1 MIKEKIELK
10 SQKRDLKRSENKSLR
25 RENKIPAVIYSHSL
39 KNNIYISV
47 DKIEFLKIAQI
58 AEKSSIIDLDIDGKI
73 HKVLINDASW
83 NYKGDLIHIDF
94 YEVKKGEKLTTEIPI
109 EAIGEAPA
117 SKKGLLLDQHLEAIR
132 VKCTPEDLVKSF
144 EVDISSLS
152 EDGDLIRISDLNIP
166 EKFELLQDKE
176 EVIFIIQ
183 TMREEKI
190 EEPETEEGEE
200 GEMGEEESSES
211 DENKNTEKE

>member
-10 SQKRDLKRSENKSLR
+10 SQKREVKRSENKSLKKSG
-25 RENKIPAVIYSHSL
+25 KIPAVIYSSSL
-39 KNNIYISV
+39 KENIYISI
-47 DKIEFLKIAQI
+47 DKAEFLKVAQI
-58 AEKSSIIDLDIDGKI
+58 AEKSSIIDLDIEGKT

-83 NYKGDLIHIDF
+83 DYKGDLIHVDF
-94 YEVKKGEKLTTEIPI
+94 YEIKKGEKLTTEIPI
-109 EAIGEAPA
+109 EEIGEAPA
-117 SKKGLLLDQHLEAIR
+117 SKKGLLLEQHLESIR

-152 EDGDLIRISDLNIP
+152 EDGDVIRISDINIS

-183 TMREEKI
+183 TMRENI
-190 EEPETEEGEE
+190 EEPKEKSEDDLKEATELSGKETK
-200 GEMGEEESSES
+200 SE
-211 DENKNTEKE
+211 